1 MEPVRMRAVTAD
13 LQPPSAIEEARA
25 LRREAVVLRAE
36 HREAVQGMI
45 DAARQAKAR
54 FIRILPNG

>member
-1 MEPVRMRAVTAD
+1 MRAVTAD